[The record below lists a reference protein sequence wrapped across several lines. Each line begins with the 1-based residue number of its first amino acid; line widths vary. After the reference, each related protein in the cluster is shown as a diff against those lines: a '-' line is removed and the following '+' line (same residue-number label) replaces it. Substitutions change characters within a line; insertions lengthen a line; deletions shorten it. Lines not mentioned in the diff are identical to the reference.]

1 MQPNPVLM
9 TALETLSGDRSDR
22 DRHVENLSAL
32 TESMARF
39 GHDRSDPVR
48 TIQGYLG
55 DRWSSLVMHLLSGGM
70 LRYVELRRLISV
82 VSAERD
88 ISPRVLTLK
97 LRILERDGLIA
108 RHVTTH
114 NPPHV
119 EYQLTALGL
128 GAYEHFSALVRWAE
142 QATPPIRSARR
153 DYDLHHPEFSASLPP
168 QGEDKNGNF

>member
-1 MQPNPVLM
+1 MPSKTVLK
-9 TALETLSGDRSDR
+9 TALEALSPECADR
-22 DRHVENLSAL
+22 DRHVDNLSAL

-39 GHDRSDPVR
+39 GHDRGDPVR

-70 LRYVELRRLISV
+70 LRYTELRRLIGV

-88 ISPRVLTLK
+88 ISQRVLTLK

-119 EYQLTALGL
+119 EYQLTALGQ

-153 DYDLHHPEFSASLPP
+153 DYDRQHPEFMASLTQ
-168 QGEDKNGNF
+168 QGEDRS